1 MPSLVLHP
9 RAAPTGTLRVWMG
22 MFDADAAPPNVA
34 WTLDGVSV
42 AAVPVRPL
50 APAHVHGSR
59 SYTGVYELAVPALPR
74 VQHRIVAR
82 AASSSSPELV
92 VRSVPNSIPSSDWL
106 RILLTSCYHQAED
119 SAGLA
124 ARTCQNIPSAEH
136 PDLTLLMGDQVYLDL
151 PTLRNFPDDEAQLAA
166 QFEVDYRKNWDHDGG
181 LAGILDSAPSV
192 CCPDDHEYWNNF
204 PHSSPI
210 IQNSFSE
217 LGRKRWKS
225 AADQAFD
232 AFQVAAP
239 AQRGDGVEVDIAP
252 LSVIVL
258 DQRSHRHDDCSAT
271 LTPAGLAQ
279 LNAWVDRLISERKFG
294 AVVTGQSLLDKPVG
308 NFEGK
313 VADRMLSNYGDYGA
327 VVGALERLAKAG
339 RPVLLLT
346 GDVHWGRITAIKQ
359 GGRTRFYE
367 IVCSPSSLVSTIGAD
382 QLKTLGAG
390 FTAFFGGEVNR
401 WPRHTEA
408 PTPEPY
414 FAPQVFGKT
423 YTTEVLHKQQ
433 GDQLATLALRRAAGA
448 LEAKVTYYEIH
459 ESPKRPVKTIP
470 LGLLRD
476 GA

>member
-1 MPSLVLHP
+1 MSSLVLHP
-9 RAAPTGTLRVWMG
+9 RAAPAGHLRVWTG
-22 MFDADAAPPNVA
+22 VFDAGAAPPNVA
-34 WTLDGVSV
+34 WTLDGAPV

-50 APAHVHGSR
+50 TPAHAHGSR
-59 SYTGVYELAVPALPR
+59 SFTGVFELTVPVAPGAP
-74 VQHRIVAR
+74 HRI
-82 AASSSSPELV
+82 AAHAAGSSSPDLV
-92 VRSVPNSIPSSDWL
+92 VRSVPNAISTGDWL

-119 SAGLA
+119 RGGLA
-124 ARTCQNIPSAEH
+124 VRTFQNIPPAER

-151 PTLRNFPDDEAQLAA
+151 PTLSDFPDDEAKLAA
-166 QFEVDYRKNWDHDGG
+166 KFEANYRKNWDRGGG
-181 LAGILDSAPSV
+181 LAGILDAAPSV

-210 IQNSFSE
+210 IQNSWSPSSQ
-217 LGRKRWKS
+217 KRWKR

-258 DQRSHRHDDCSAT
+258 DQRSQRRDDCKAT

-279 LNAWVDRLISERKFG
+279 LNAWVDRLIAERKFG

-313 VADRMLSNYGDYGA
+313 VADRMLSNYGDYEA
-327 VVGALERLAKAG
+327 VVGALARLAKAG

-346 GDVHWGRITAIKQ
+346 GDVHWGRITLIKQ

-367 IVCSPSSLVSTIGAD
+367 IVCSPSALVSTVGAD
-382 QLKTLGAG
+382 QLKTIGAG
-390 FTAFFGGEVNR
+390 IKAFFGGERNR
-401 WPRHTEA
+401 WPRHAEA
-408 PTPEPY
+408 PDPQPF
-414 FAPQVFGKT
+414 FASQVFGKT
-423 YTTEVLHKQQ
+423 YTTEALYKQQ
-433 GDQLATLALRRAAGA
+433 GDQLATLALRQAAGA

-459 ESPKRPVKTIP
+459 KSPTRPVEIP